1 MAISVGKLS
10 KMYGISRTALLYY
23 DNIGLLKPSARSK
36 AGYRLYNDEDVKRL
50 DRIMLL
56 RDAGVPLNQIDALI
70 SADEHMSAG
79 MLMKRLGE
87 LNSEISR
94 LKAMQQA
101 IIGLL
106 GNNSIISNLK
116 GVDMDTLKKIL
127 RFAEI
132 SMSEDRFDK
141 EAMGAWHAEF
151 EKNSPEQHKKL
162 LALFEAVINPIKPE
176 RGGRGT

>member
-1 MAISVGKLS
+1 MEISVGKLS

-23 DNIGLLKPSARSK
+23 DSIGLLKPSARSK
-36 AGYRLYNDEDVKRL
+36 AGYRQYFDEDVKRL

-56 RDAGVPLNQIDALI
+56 REAGVSLNQIDALI

-94 LKAMQQA
+94 LKAMQQV

-116 GVDMDTLKKIL
+116 GMDMDTLQKIL
-127 RFAEI
+127 KVAGI
-132 SMSEDRFDK
+132 SMTEDRLDQD
-141 EAMGAWHAEF
+141 AMDAWHAEF

-162 LALFEAVINPIKPE
+162 LTLFEAIINPAKPD
-176 RGGRGT
+176 RGGNGT